1 MNTTVING
9 IELKK
14 MGDGTVEVYADRPGI
29 VRIED
34 LIEVLTS
41 SSETLAAWKTDCHF
55 QR

>member
-41 SSETLAAWKTDCHF
+41 SSETLVAWKTDCHF